1 MSQRPGRHQ
10 RRASQSVFSLPE
22 NFASPEDVPGDGVGE
37 QRKPAA
43 AGRTLRAAAARR
55 AGARRHAM
63 AVPVHGDLGP
73 MDPRRTDGKRTSTAP
88 GLVV

>member
-22 NFASPEDVPGDGVGE
+22 NFASLDDVPADGGE

-43 AGRTLRAAAARR
+43 ADASSEQQPARPAGGRHRR
-55 AGARRHAM
+55 TMSM
-63 AVPVHGDLGP
+63 AVTASRDLDMIAEDIGNYKY
-73 MDPRRTDGKRTSTAP
+73 GA
-88 GLVV
+88 

>member
-22 NFASPEDVPGDGVGE
+22 NFASLEDVPADGVGE

-43 AGRTLRAAAARR
+43 AGADASEQQQPARPAAGRHRR
-55 AGARRHAM
+55 AMSM
-63 AVPVHGDLGP
+63 AVPSRDLDMIAEDMGSYSKY
-73 MDPRRTDGKRTSTAP
+73 GA
-88 GLVV
+88 

>member
-22 NFASPEDVPGDGVGE
+22 NFASLEDVPADGGE

-43 AGRTLRAAAARR
+43 AVAADASGEQQQQQKPAGRHRR
-55 AGARRHAM
+55 AMSM
-63 AVPVHGDLGP
+63 AVAASLDMIAEDIGSYKYG
-73 MDPRRTDGKRTSTAP
+73 A
-88 GLVV
+88 

>member
-22 NFASPEDVPGDGVGE
+22 NFASLEDVPADGVGE

-43 AGRTLRAAAARR
+43 AGADASEQQPARPAAGRHRR
-55 AGARRHAM
+55 AMSM
-63 AVPVHGDLGP
+63 AVPSRDLDMIAEDMGSYKY
-73 MDPRRTDGKRTSTAP
+73 GA
-88 GLVV
+88 